1 MKALKIFEEAY
12 EKEVIEKNFSRRE
25 ALTKGLGLGL
35 KTALAAVPFGLLDA
49 LGNKAQ
55 AAPSNPDIIKILNYA
70 LTLEYL
76 EDTFYKTGLSTNG
89 LIAATDTTIFMQ
101 ISKHETAHVALLK
114 TTITALGGTPVA
126 EPTFDF
132 TGGGQFPD
140 VFTSYQR
147 FMGLSVAFE
156 DLGVRAYKGQAVNLL
171 GAKDVLAAA
180 LNIHSVE
187 ARHASEVRRLRG
199 SKGWITIAEAD
210 GLPGFIYDGEENT
223 VQLGIDVTSITSV
236 DINAVTQAFDEPLAM
251 PPVLTIVGPFI
262 KQ

>member
-1 MKALKIFEEAY
+1 MKALKIFEETY
-12 EKEVIEKNFSRRE
+12 EKEVIDKNFSRRE

-35 KTALAAVPFGLLDA
+35 KAAIAAVPLGLLGA

-55 AAPSNPDIIKILNYA
+55 AAPSTPDVIKILNYA

-76 EDTFYKTGLSTNG
+76 EDTFYKTGLSTSG
-89 LIAATDTTIFMQ
+89 LIPAEDTKIFMQ

-132 TGGGQFPD
+132 TAGGQFPT
-140 VFTSYQR
+140 VFSSYQQ
-147 FMGLSVAFE
+147 FMGLSNAFE

-180 LNIHSVE
+180 LSIHSVE

-199 SKGWITIAEAD
+199 FRGWITNAEAN
-210 GLPGFIYDGEENT
+210 GLPGFIYDGEENV
-223 VQLGIDVTSITSV
+223 VQLGIDVRTITSV
-236 DINAVTQAFDEPLAM
+236 NLSSITEAFDEPLSM
-251 PPVLTIVGPFI
+251 PPVLQIAGPFI
-262 KQ
+262 KS

>member
-12 EKEVIEKNFSRRE
+12 EQGVIEKNFSRRE
-25 ALTKGLGLGL
+25 ALAGGLGLGL

-49 LGNKAQ
+49 LGNKTQ
-55 AAPSNPDIIKILNYA
+55 ATPSNPDIVKILNYA

-76 EDTFYKTGLSTNG
+76 EDTFYKTGLATSG
-89 LIAATDTTIFMQ
+89 LIAAGDMKIFMQ

-126 EPTFDF
+126 EPVFDF
-132 TGGGQFPD
+132 TAGGKFPD

-147 FMGLSVAFE
+147 FMGLSAAFE
-156 DLGVRAYKGQAVNLL
+156 DLGVRAYKGQTVNLA
-171 GAKDVLAAA
+171 GAKDVLAVA

-199 SKGWITIAEAD
+199 SKGWINFAEAD
-210 GLPGFIYDGEENT
+210 GLPGFIYDGEEN
-223 VQLGIDVTSITSV
+223 VIQLGIDATTVTTVSIG
-236 DINAVTQAFDEPLAM
+236 AVTQAFDEPLSM
-251 PPVLTIVGPFI
+251 PPVLQIAGPFI
-262 KQ
+262 K

>member
-1 MKALKIFEEAY
+1 MKAFKIFEEAY

-35 KTALAAVPFGLLDA
+35 KTALAAVPFGLLDV

-55 AAPSNPDIIKILNYA
+55 AAPPSNPDVIKILNYA

-76 EDTFYKTGLSTNG
+76 EDTFYKTGLSTSG
-89 LIAATDTTIFMQ
+89 LIAAGDMKIFMQ
-101 ISKHETAHVALLK
+101 ISKHETAHVALLQ

-132 TGGGQFPD
+132 TAGGQFPD

-147 FMGLSVAFE
+147 FMGLSNAFE
-156 DLGVRAYKGQAVNLL
+156 DLGVRAYKGQAVNLV
-171 GAKDVLAAA
+171 GAKAVLAAA
-180 LNIHSVE
+180 LSIHSVE

-199 SKGWITIAEAD
+199 SKGWINFAEAD
-210 GLPGFIYDGEENT
+210 GLPGFIYDGEENV
-223 VQLGIDVTSITSV
+223 VQLGIDVTTVTAVSYG
-236 DINAVTQAFDEPLAM
+236 AVTQAFDEPLSM
-251 PPVLTIVGPFI
+251 PPVLQIAGPFI
-262 KQ
+262 K